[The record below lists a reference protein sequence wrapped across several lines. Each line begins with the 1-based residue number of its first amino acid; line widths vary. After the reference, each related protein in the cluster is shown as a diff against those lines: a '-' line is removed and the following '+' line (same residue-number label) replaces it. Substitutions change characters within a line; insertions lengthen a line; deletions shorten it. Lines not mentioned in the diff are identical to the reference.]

1 MCWNKA
7 EMRGDSENSQTPYS
21 YGAPVI
27 SLNFFQKFTPSGA
40 PCQ

>member
-7 EMRGDSENSQTPYS
+7 EMRGDSVNSRTPYL
-21 YGAPVI
+21 YDAPVI
-27 SLNFFQKFTPSGA
+27 LLNFFQKFTPSGA